1 MGRGRVVPATFWPD
15 FPALSRA
22 RGMMLGAKSSGWD
35 AWGAVFTLHPPPASC
50 LWDGRRWQAGRD
62 PDLMERRR
70 ASPGDEPNLHRQ
82 ARSFAF
88 MPPVLATHCSPRCS
102 RAVGGSPA
110 VGARSRVP
118 PALSLG
124 NLIAASLRYHRY
136 GDDSEALR
144 GSPLPGQIRISEGHL
159 PNISPP
165 ARAQRG
171 NLGAFNLSV
180 SAWCFPE
187 LSSTRTRLLCQ
198 HPSAVLVSCLLLCL
212 HIPAISRLYGTIAT
226 TASPAS
232 HGCLSASALVLV
244 PPSCFLPFF
253 AHFTSQLYTFGARGG
268 CLYSLSHQLPWT
280 SWAI

>member
-1 MGRGRVVPATFWPD
+1 
-15 FPALSRA
+15 
-22 RGMMLGAKSSGWD
+22 MMLGAKSSGWD
-35 AWGAVFTLHPPPASC
+35 AWGAVFTLRPPPASC
-50 LWDGRRWQAGRD
+50 LWDGRRWQARRD

-70 ASPGDEPNLHRQ
+70 ASPGDEPNLHQQ

-88 MPPVLATHCSPRCS
+88 MPPVLATRCSPRCS

-110 VGARSRVP
+110 AGARSRVP
-118 PALSLG
+118 PALSPG

-144 GSPLPGQIRISEGHL
+144 GSPLPGQIHISEEHL

-198 HPSAVLVSCLLLCL
+198 HPSAILVSCLLLC
-212 HIPAISRLYGTIAT
+212 H
-226 TASPAS
+226 AS
-232 HGCLSASALVLV
+232 HPGHLQALWNHCHRCLPCFPRVPCGFLV

-253 AHFTSQLYTFGARGG
+253 AHFTSHLYTFGARGG